1 MSCFHLVFI
10 ISVDWSFI
18 LPITVNQK
26 REKKKKIVILA
37 QVRPESLKKYFLCS
51 EIGAKFTVEN
61 CCVFVLF
68 VSISPR

>member
-26 REKKKKIVILA
+26 REKKKDCHTGTGSTRIIKKIL
-37 QVRPESLKKYFLCS
+37 SLQ
-51 EIGAKFTVEN
+51 
-61 CCVFVLF
+61 
-68 VSISPR
+68 